1 MRVSSSRGKSI
12 GTAQVPV
19 RRFGTVPPLPE
30 EPAFLEFEEEE
41 EEEKAPRGRTIG
53 ERGALAVWM
62 GAAVVAVVA
71 GVLLYA

>member
-30 EPAFLEFEEEE
+30 EPALLEGEEEE
-41 EEEKAPRGRTIG
+41 APRGRTIG

>member
-41 EEEKAPRGRTIG
+41 EEAPRGRTIA

-62 GAAVVAVVA
+62 GAAAVAVVA

>member
-1 MRVSSSRGKSI
+1 MRVSPSRGKSI

-30 EPAFLEFEEEE
+30 EPAFLEGEEEDE
-41 EEEKAPRGRTIG
+41 VSRGGSIG

>member
-41 EEEKAPRGRTIG
+41 EDVPRGRTIG

-62 GAAVVAVVA
+62 AAAVVAVVA

>member
-1 MRVSSSRGKSI
+1 MRISSSRGKSI

-30 EPAFLEFEEEE
+30 EPAFLEGEEEE
-41 EEEKAPRGRTIG
+41 EAPRGRTIG